1 MELLLT
7 DARGRWLL
15 EELQMLCTTVSRSF
29 QFEWRAADTLTLV
42 AVPWDFQ
49 GRYSIGCFF
58 FILNIVL
65 FVMNVVMICLRF
77 KFHPS
82 TFMSSILHP
91 TESLFIPAWLI
102 SLGTILINVTEYG
115 VDNKHAGP
123 WLRETMNILFWTYCG
138 LAIFFSCG
146 IYLTM

>member
-1 MELLLT
+1 M
-7 DARGRWLL
+7 
-15 EELQMLCTTVSRSF
+15 
-29 QFEWRAADTLTLV
+29 ADTLTLV

-49 GRYSIGCFF
+49 GRYAIGCFF
-58 FILNIVL
+58 FIFNIVL

-77 KFHPS
+77 KFYPS

-123 WLRETMNILFWTYCG
+123 WLRDTMNVLFWTYCG